1 MEFYWDTGNTVIT
14 ILVFF
19 WGMFCGRMQRDEKN
33 QKILEAIQMTH
44 IRELFRVRK
53 ARLGDL
59 LGLPE
64 DITQPGEIQGNSSI
78 SE

>member
-14 ILVFF
+14 LFAFF

-33 QKILEAIQMTH
+33 QKILESIQMVH